1 MKGVFFAVLVVAAL
15 FSGFSTAEEV
25 GHKVADEHGVGYLAT
40 LDEHGVGY

>member
-1 MKGVFFAVLVVAAL
+1 MKGIFFAVLVTTAL
-15 FSGFSTAEEV
+15 FSGFIAEEV